1 MAINIDKVYQKVLSL
16 ANKEQRGYI
25 GAKDFNN
32 FAELAQLDIVDQY
45 FYDLNQ
51 IYRAQGNDN
60 EYSNIIDLIQEKIS
74 YISKTTTISAA
85 GEKVTDLYKL
95 GSVYLNYP
103 GLPVQQV
110 SVKEYGAINA
120 LPFTKP
126 TNKNPIYYIEDGKI
140 YVKPVQNTDPKI
152 SYIPMPDK
160 PKWGYVLIKNKPL
173 YHAAS
178 SVNFSLHK
186 TEQPDLVYRILMLAG
201 ISIKKP
207 ELSQTAIAIESIK
220 RQQEKL

>member
-32 FAELAQLDIVDQY
+32 FAELAQLDIIDQY

-74 YISKTTTISAA
+74 YISKTATISAA

-103 GLPVQQV
+103 ALYLLQAQQ
-110 SVKEYGAINA
+110 I
-120 LPFTKP
+120 
-126 TNKNPIYYIEDGKI
+126 KI
-140 YVKPVQNTDPKI
+140 LSILLEMEKYMLNLYKI
-152 SYIPMPDK
+152 
-160 PKWGYVLIKNKPL
+160 LILKYL
-173 YHAAS
+173 TYRCLI
-178 SVNFSLHK
+178 SLNGG
-186 TEQPDLVYRILMLAG
+186 MC
-201 ISIKKP
+201 
-207 ELSQTAIAIESIK
+207 
-220 RQQEKL
+220 